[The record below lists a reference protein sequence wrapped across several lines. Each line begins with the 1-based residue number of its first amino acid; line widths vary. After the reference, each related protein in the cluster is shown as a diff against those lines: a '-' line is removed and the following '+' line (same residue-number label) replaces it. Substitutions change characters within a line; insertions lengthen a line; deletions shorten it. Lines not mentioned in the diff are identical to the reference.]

1 MNIRII
7 PLTLLF
13 GLFSTIA
20 FGQNASLKGQVTTS
34 DNQPLEFVN
43 VGIKGQSKGSTTD
56 RFGRYEIKNIEPGTY
71 TVFASFVGLEKQ
83 EQTITIA
90 AGTSATL
97 NFTVKESSTDLSEVV
112 VTDFSSNRFYSD
124 SNFTIG
130 KLPLKD
136 LENPQ
141 VYNSISGRLLREQ
154 VVTTMN
160 DAMKNATGVTRLWE
174 STGRGG
180 DGAEYYAMRGFSVQ
194 PTLVNGMPN
203 VNNGALDPANIETID
218 VIKGPSGTLFGSAVI
233 SYGGLINITT
243 KKPFDLFKGEV
254 GFITGSFGMNRL
266 TADVNVPIS
275 ETTGIRVNTAY
286 QSQNTFQDAGNRSS
300 FFIAPSFKFQAS
312 ERLTFLINT
321 EFLESNSVNAPM
333 IFLNRNAALKFD
345 RIDPFLYGK

>member
-1 MNIRII
+1 MNIRFISFA
-7 PLTLLF
+7 LLF
-13 GLFSTIA
+13 GLLSAFA

-83 EQTITIA
+83 EQTITI
-90 AGTSATL
+90 GVGENATL

-218 VIKGPSGTLFGSAVI
+218 VVKGPSGTLFGSAVV

-243 KKPFDLFKGEV
+243 KKPFDLFWGHKSISV
-254 GFITGSFGMNRL
+254 CCMSF
-266 TADVNVPIS
+266 T
-275 ETTGIRVNTAY
+275 
-286 QSQNTFQDAGNRSS
+286 SS
-300 FFIAPSFKFQAS
+300 S
-312 ERLTFLINT
+312 
-321 EFLESNSVNAPM
+321 
-333 IFLNRNAALKFD
+333 
-345 RIDPFLYGK
+345 G